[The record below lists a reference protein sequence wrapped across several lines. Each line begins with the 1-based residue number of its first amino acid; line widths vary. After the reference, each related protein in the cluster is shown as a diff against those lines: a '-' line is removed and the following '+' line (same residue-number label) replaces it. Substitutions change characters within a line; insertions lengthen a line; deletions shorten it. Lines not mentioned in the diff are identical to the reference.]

1 MAVPDAGCG
10 GILLAVVNDGCGRE
24 RLGSHGSRRRCL
36 GRWDRRRFSWQFP
49 NTGSGGVW
57 RREFSW
63 QSQML
68 FVAGGSWVFQ
78 GSARNWLCRGE
89 AGVLMTVPDGDCR
102 GWKGLAL
109 MAFPDA
115 GRWGETGVLMAVPDT
130 GSGWVF
136 MAVSDAGF
144 LV

>member
-1 MAVPDAGCG
+1 M
-10 GILLAVVNDGCGRE
+10 
-24 RLGSHGSRRRCL
+24 
-36 GRWDRRRFSWQFP
+36 
-49 NTGSGGVW
+49 
-57 RREFSW
+57 
-63 QSQML
+63 M
-68 FVAGGSWVFQ
+68 VAGGRDWVLMAVEDVVWVGGIGGGFHGSSQTLVVGGFGGRSFHGILRCYLLHGGVGGFQ

-115 GRWGETGVLMAVPDT
+115 GRRGETGVLMAVPDT

-136 MAVSDAGF
+136 IAVSDAGC